1 MKEFFTLLIV
11 VLYLIAVVSITGI
24 FMLDMESAWPL
35 VLLVALLFTPST
47 GDDKVINDEV
57 E

>member
-1 MKEFFTLLIV
+1 MKEFFMLLIV

-35 VLLVALLFTPST
+35 VLLVALLFTPSIGGNKAT
-47 GDDKVINDEV
+47 NDEV